1 MSGRTNSSPEKV
13 TSPEREDGT
22 AAADLDLL
30 TRLCVVAFV
39 GMAGDWDPGEIGR
52 GPDVLIAF
60 ADALRQERMCGA
72 ADAWILYIK

>member
-30 TRLCVVAFV
+30 MRLCVVAFV

-52 GPDVLIAF
+52 GSEALIAF

-72 ADAWILYIK
+72 VDAWILYIK

>member
-52 GPDVLIAF
+52 GSEALIAF

-72 ADAWILYIK
+72 VDAWILYIK